1 MEKLLELAKKQF
13 DQVEIYYSESSSS
26 EVEFTDAK
34 LHDIKSNIQ
43 SGVALRVIKDG
54 KLGFA
59 YTRNLK
65 DPQEFLQNALDS
77 LKGKV
82 EAEYEFP
89 LTKDF
94 PKLDTF
100 DKSIEKVT
108 EKQMVNECERVCEIL
123 QQKTDGEIIFG
134 IDKDVGKIRII
145 NSAGTDLT
153 NISSSYAVGGG
164 LIFPG
169 GAAGITRYFS
179 DKTYKRTPEG
189 LINEMVELYNLS
201 HKTVDPKAGKMK
213 VLFMP
218 FSIYALTWRLKTGTS
233 GMSLYQKISPIAEKT
248 GEKILD
254 EKLTLIDNPL
264 NDKFPGACSFDDEG
278 VACKP
283 LTLFENGVL
292 KNFYFDLYYGKKL
305 NRNSTGNGFR
315 STQWGGDSISTKP
328 APFLQF
334 LTIKPGDKSLTEM
347 IRSIDKGIIL
357 DGVMGAHSGNI
368 PNGDYSVGVSPAFY
382 VENGEIIGRVK
393 DAMVAGNVYETL
405 NNIISIENKV
415 HQCQG
420 GRFPAI
426 LCDDVSVA
434 TKK

>member
-1 MEKLLELAKKQF
+1 MEKLLELAKKQC
-13 DQVEIYYSESSSS
+13 DQVEIYYRESSSS
-26 EVEFTDAK
+26 EVEFSDAK
-34 LHDIKSNIQ
+34 LHNIESNIQ
-43 SGVALRVIKDG
+43 SGVALRIIKDG

-65 DPQEFLQNALDS
+65 NPQELLQNALDS

-89 LTKDF
+89 LTKNLLELKTYDE
-94 PKLDTF
+94 
-100 DKSIEKVT
+100 SIEKVT

-123 QQKTDGEIIFG
+123 QQKTDAEIEFG
-134 IDKDVGKIRII
+134 IDKDVDKIRII

-153 NISSSYAVGGG
+153 QISSDYGIGGG

-169 GAAGITRYFS
+169 GAAGINRFFS
-179 DKTYKRTPEG
+179 DKTFKQIPES
-189 LINEMVELYNLS
+189 LVNEMVEFYNLS
-201 HKTVDPKAGKMK
+201 HKTVDPEAGKMK

-218 FSIYALTWRLKTGTS
+218 NSMYALTWRLKSGTS
-233 GMSLYQKISPIAEKT
+233 GMSIYEKVSPIAEKT

-254 EKLTLIDNPL
+254 EKFTLLADPL
-264 NDKFPGACSFDDEG
+264 NDKFPGARSFDDEG
-278 VACKP
+278 VACQP
-283 LTLFENGVL
+283 LTMFENGVL

-305 NRNSTGNGFR
+305 NRKSTGNGFR
-315 STQWGGDSISTKP
+315 TTQWGGDTISTKP
-328 APFLQF
+328 SPFLQF
-334 LTIKPGDKSLTEM
+334 LTIKPGDKSFSEM

-357 DGVMGAHSGNI
+357 DGAMGAHSGNI
-368 PNGDYSVGVSPAFY
+368 PNGDYSVGVEPAFY

-405 NNIISIENKV
+405 SNIVSIENKV
-415 HQCQG
+415 HQSWG
-420 GRFPAI
+420 GRFPAV